1 MVGFCYDQSKH
12 ATPHGQPVHGQA
24 GRDAVADAAKYRFDP
39 VDHRFMRL
47 RGQLSPGE
55 RLQAMLAARE
65 WVVGAMR
72 SRLTLRYP
80 SLSPEEINLK
90 LLEEIDRVEQRQARP
105 QSLH

>member
-1 MVGFCYDQSKH
+1 M
-12 ATPHGQPVHGQA
+12 
-24 GRDAVADAAKYRFDP
+24 ADTAKYRFAP

-80 SLSPEEINLK
+80 NLSPEEINLTLDQK
-90 LLEEIDRVEQRQARP
+90 IGVRIPVPE
-105 QSLH
+105 

>member
-1 MVGFCYDQSKH
+1 M
-12 ATPHGQPVHGQA
+12 
-24 GRDAVADAAKYRFDP
+24 ADAAKYRFDP

-80 SLSPEEINLK
+80 NLSPKKSTSKCWRRSTVSNAGKPDLSLFLDILRT
-90 LLEEIDRVEQRQARP
+90 LERIDTP
-105 QSLH
+105 